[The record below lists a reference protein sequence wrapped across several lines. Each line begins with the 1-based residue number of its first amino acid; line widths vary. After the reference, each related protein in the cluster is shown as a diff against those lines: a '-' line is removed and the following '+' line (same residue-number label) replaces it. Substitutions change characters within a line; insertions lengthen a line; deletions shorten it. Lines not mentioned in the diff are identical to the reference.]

1 MLKSIEIMIVIKT
14 KQEHEAALAK
24 IEKWMRDQSRP
35 LPANFDELVDAI
47 VNYEAK
53 HFKI

>member
-1 MLKSIEIMIVIKT
+1 MIKIKT
-14 KQEHEAALAK
+14 KEEHIAALAK
-24 IEKWMRDQSRP
+24 VEKWMRNQSRP

-47 VNYEAK
+47 VEYEGK